1 MPELRGNGFRHSEPD
16 GRLKSAAPATLL
28 NAILTTTGRGW
39 HPKIRDLAGHLT
51 MQFQSLAP
59 SPALS
64 IVQFSDIDAFRPVE
78 FVAEARSVPLNLANF
93 HTARAMVQL
102 PFCQITVLTS
112 FPRIVDVSY
121 RAAHGVVIFQ
131 LEDNYDVSVN
141 GMSVKRPAF
150 IGMRGNLDLQFVE
163 PRGSL
168 HAIVTLDSGLQDREW
183 FDTPDEL
190 CPFTAGCRGAG
201 DGQIRH
207 HSAFCRR
214 LPPDPTCCTE
224 TRSALALQESLLLAI
239 DEMFRRSRPPEVAG
253 RLASRSYCR
262 LVRTVDDYV
271 AFHAASAIY
280 SADLAEQCG
289 VSVRTLGT
297 AVATVRGMSLHRY
310 LRLKQL
316 WSARAQLVR
325 GIRRHHR
332 DVVRARQRLP
342 SHGRIRTGCIARRS

>member
-1 MPELRGNGFRHSEPD
+1 
-16 GRLKSAAPATLL
+16 
-28 NAILTTTGRGW
+28 
-39 HPKIRDLAGHLT
+39 

-141 GMSVKRPAF
+141 GMSVNRPAF
-150 IGMRGNLDLQFVE
+150 IGMRGNLDLHFVE

-168 HAIVTLDSGLQDREW
+168 HAIITLDAGLQDREW

-190 CPFTAGCRGAG
+190 CPFT
-201 DGQIRH
+201 
-207 HSAFCRR
+207 
-214 LPPDPTCCTE
+214 PDAEALATVRSITSGILQTASVRPDLLRE
-224 TRSALALQESLLLAI
+224 TRSALALQESLLLAV

-262 LVRTVDDYV
+262 LVRMVDDYV

-280 SADLAEQCG
+280 SADLAELCG

-297 AVATVRGMSLHRY
+297 AVAAVRGMSLHRY

-316 WSARAQLVR
+316 WSARAQLVKGSDAITVTSCAR
-325 GIRRHHR
+325 ANGFHHMGEFAR
-332 DVVRARQRLP
+332 LYRATFDETASRTLARARG
-342 SHGRIRTGCIARRS
+342 SD

>member
-1 MPELRGNGFRHSEPD
+1 
-16 GRLKSAAPATLL
+16 
-28 NAILTTTGRGW
+28 
-39 HPKIRDLAGHLT
+39 
-51 MQFQSLAP
+51 MQFQSLSP

-131 LEDNYDVSVN
+131 LEDDYDVSVN
-141 GMSVKRPAF
+141 GMSVNRPAF

-168 HAIVTLDSGLQDREW
+168 HAIITLGAGLQDREW

-190 CPFTAGCRGAG
+190 CPFT
-201 DGQIRH
+201 
-207 HSAFCRR
+207 
-214 LPPDPTCCTE
+214 PDAEALATVRSVTSGILQAASVRPDLLRE
-224 TRSALALQESLLLAI
+224 TRSALALQEGLLLAV

-253 RLASRSYCR
+253 RLASRGYCR
-262 LVRTVDDYV
+262 LVRMVDDYV

-289 VSVRTLGT
+289 VSIRTLGT
-297 AVATVRGMSLHRY
+297 AVAAVRGMSVHRY

-316 WSARAQLVR
+316 WSARAQLVKGSDAITVTSCAR
-325 GIRRHHR
+325 ANGFHHMGEFAR
-332 DVVRARQRLP
+332 LYRATFDETASRTLARARG
-342 SHGRIRTGCIARRS
+342 SD

>member
-1 MPELRGNGFRHSEPD
+1 L
-16 GRLKSAAPATLL
+16 
-28 NAILTTTGRGW
+28 
-39 HPKIRDLAGHLT
+39 KIRTAGHLT
-51 MQFQSLAP
+51 MQFQSLSP

-121 RAAHGVVIFQ
+121 RAAHGIVIFQ
-131 LEDNYDVSVN
+131 FEDDYDVSVN
-141 GMSVKRPAF
+141 GMSVNRPAF

-168 HAIVTLDSGLQDREW
+168 HAIITLGAGLQDREW

-190 CPFTAGCRGAG
+190 CAFT
-201 DGQIRH
+201 
-207 HSAFCRR
+207 
-214 LPPDPTCCTE
+214 PDAEALATVRSVTSGILQAASVRPDLLRE
-224 TRSALALQESLLLAI
+224 TRSALALQEGLLLAV
-239 DEMFRRSRPPEVAG
+239 DEMFRRSRPPEMAG
-253 RLASRSYCR
+253 RLASRGYCR
-262 LVRTVDDYV
+262 LVRMVDDYV

-280 SADLAEQCG
+280 SADLAQQCG
-289 VSVRTLGT
+289 VSIRTLGT
-297 AVATVRGMSLHRY
+297 AVAAVRGMSLHRY

-316 WSARAQLVR
+316 WSARAQLVKGSDAITVTSCAR
-325 GIRRHHR
+325 ANGFHHMGEFAR
-332 DVVRARQRLP
+332 LYRATFVETASRTLARARG
-342 SHGRIRTGCIARRS
+342 SD

>member
-1 MPELRGNGFRHSEPD
+1 MRCCFRTFRPHRRFRS
-16 GRLKSAAPATLL
+16 S
-28 NAILTTTGRGW
+28 
-39 HPKIRDLAGHLT
+39 
-51 MQFQSLAP
+51 
-59 SPALS
+59 
-64 IVQFSDIDAFRPVE
+64 QFSDIDAFRPVE
-78 FVAEARSVPLNLANF
+78 FVADARSVPLNLANF

-131 LEDNYDVSVN
+131 IEDNYDVSVN
-141 GMSVKRPAF
+141 GMSVNRPAF
-150 IGMRGNLDLQFVE
+150 LGMRGNLDLQFVE

-168 HAIVTLDSGLQDREW
+168 HAIVTLGAGLQDREW

-190 CPFTAGCRGAG
+190 CAFT
-201 DGQIRH
+201 
-207 HSAFCRR
+207 
-214 LPPDPTCCTE
+214 PDPDALATVRSVTTGILQTASARPDLLQE
-224 TRSALALQESLLLAI
+224 PRSALALQESLLLAI

-253 RLASRSYCR
+253 RLASQSYCR
-262 LVRTVDDYV
+262 LVRMIDEYV

-297 AVATVRGMSLHRY
+297 AVASVRGMSLHRY

-316 WSARAQLVR
+316 WSARAQLVER
-325 GIRRHHR
+325 IRRHHR
-332 DVVRARQRLP
+332 DVVRPRQRLP
-342 SHGRIRTGCIARRS
+342 SHGRIRKALSRDVP